1 MKGYDKNQIL
11 ERGKATIIDEGN
23 EILKLADSL
32 NDSFVEAVELI
43 LNCNG
48 RVVVTGMG
56 KSGIIAKKIAATL
69 ASTGTP
75 AFFLHPAEG
84 IHGDMGMVTEDDVVV
99 ALSNSG
105 ESSEV
110 INILPSI
117 KLIGAKLITIVG
129 RSKSTLE
136 SYSDIVLFTSIS
148 KEACPLGLAPTTST
162 SVQLVMGDALALSIM
177 EQRHFTKSQYAVFH
191 PGGALGRKLLLKV
204 RDIMRK
210 DDSVAIVKESLF
222 VRDVLFSITKANAG
236 AAFVVGEDEKLLGI
250 ITDGDVRRALLKD
263 ESALSKNA
271 KDIMSLNP
279 TTITADKLATEALR
293 LMDNGNRKIGEMPVV
308 DNGKPIG
315 MICVKDLVA
324 IGIV

>member
-11 ERGKATIIDEGN
+11 ERGKATIIEEAT

-210 DDSVAIVKESLF
+210 DDSVAIVKENF
-222 VRDVLFSITKANAG
+222 IVRDVLFSITKANAG
-236 AAFVVGEDEKLLGI
+236 AAFVVGEDGKLSGI

-279 TTITADKLATEALR
+279 MTITADKLATEALR